1 MSIEKWINT
10 RSRYLN
16 NIPAKPGPVLYWMS
30 RDQRVQHNWA
40 LLTAQNIALELQ
52 SPLIVAFNLTPSFPL
67 ANLRH
72 YDFMLTGLKEVEKD
86 LLSLNIPFIML
97 YGDPQQTLPAYIHQN
112 HISTVV
118 MDFSPLKIAKQWKQ
132 TLVAQTQATLIETD
146 AHNIIPIW
154 QASDKQEYAARTI
167 RPKIHKQLPQ
177 YLAPIPAIQPMPP
190 HNLPQSHQPTDW
202 DYAYAQLNSN
212 TEIKPITWLT
222 PGPQAAQQTLDHFL
236 THKAPTYATNRN
248 DPSKDALSNLSPYLH
263 FGHISAQHIALQT
276 THLESFFEELVV
288 RRELADNFCHHNP
301 HYDSLACAPNWA
313 QQTLADHQQDPR
325 EYLYTQQELEQA
337 LTHDPAWNAAQTQM
351 LTTGKM
357 HGYMRMYWAKKIL
370 EWTPS
375 PAEAYQIAIYLN
387 DTYSIDGRDP
397 NGFTGIAWAI
407 AGVHD
412 RPWKERPIFGKI
424 RYMNYNGLKRKF
436 DIQSYIEKH
445 LPSQKSLFN

>member
-1 MSIEKWINT
+1 MIIEKIINT

-16 NIPAKPGPVLYWMS
+16 NIPVKSGPVLYWMS

-40 LLTAQNIALELQ
+40 LLTAQNIALELH

-72 YDFMLTGLKEVEKD
+72 YNFMLTGLREIEQD
-86 LLSLNIPFIML
+86 LLALNIPLIML
-97 YGDPQQTLPAYIHQN
+97 YGEPQQNLPTYINQN
-112 HISTVV
+112 NISTVV

-132 TLVAQTQATLIETD
+132 TLVAQTKATLIETD

-154 QASDKQEYAARTI
+154 QTSDKQEYAARTI

-177 YLAPIPAIQPMPP
+177 YLTPIPPTQSMPSE
-190 HNLPQSHQPTDW
+190 NLPSNHQLINW
-202 DYAYAQLNSN
+202 DKTYAQLSIN
-212 TEIKPITWLT
+212 TQIKPITWLT
-222 PGPQAAQQTLDHFL
+222 PGPQAAQQTLQHFL
-236 THKAPTYATNRN
+236 THKAATYATDHN
-248 DPSKDALSNLSPYLH
+248 DPAKNTLSNLSPYLH
-263 FGHISAQHIALQT
+263 FGHISAQYIALQT

-288 RRELADNFCHHNP
+288 RRELADNFCHYNP
-301 HYDSLACAPNWA
+301 HYDSLAGAPNWA
-313 QQTLADHQQDPR
+313 QQILADHQHDPR

-337 LTHDPAWNAAQTQM
+337 LTHDPAWNAAQVEM
-351 LTTGKM
+351 VTTGKM

-375 PAEAYQIAIYLN
+375 PTQAYQIAIYLN
-387 DTYSIDGRDP
+387 DIYSLDGRDP

-407 AGVHD
+407 AGIHD

-436 DIQSYIEKH
+436 EIQRYIDKF
-445 LPSQKSLFN
+445 LPS